1 MRPIVMTKQ
10 FFTTALP
17 AAALLA
23 LAPWPAQAG
32 VDIQHWTTDNGV
44 RVYFTPAPEL
54 PVIDM
59 RVVLDA
65 GSARDGEQPGVAS
78 MTATLLN
85 EGSGELDSDAIAV
98 RLEEVGAEYAG
109 AAGLDQASV
118 SLRSLSDN
126 DLFEP
131 AFDTF
136 TRVLTAPSFPKD
148 AFERIRNQTLVAL
161 REEAQS
167 PAAIASKAFY
177 RAIYGEHPFGSP
189 MIGTAQSVQALG
201 RNDVRAFHDRYYV
214 AGNTVLALTGDL
226 TRTQAELLAER
237 IDNRMP
243 KGKPPAPLPKVQPL
257 AEAQT
262 VEIPFP
268 SEQAH
273 VYIGQPGIARGD
285 PDYFPLYVGN
295 HILGGSGFTSRLMK
309 EVRVERGLS
318 YSVYSYFM
326 PELVAGPFMIGLQTR
341 IDQAT
346 QAAQVAR
353 DTVRNFVREGP
364 SEQELKL
371 ATSNITA
378 GFPLR
383 IASNADILEYLA
395 LIGYYKLPLDYL
407 GTFKQ
412 NIEAVDQARIRAAFG
427 KQLNIERM
435 VKIIVG
441 GDAKG

>member
-1 MRPIVMTKQ
+1 MRLMVYSR
-10 FFTTALP
+10 ALL

-32 VDIQHWTTDNGV
+32 VNIEHWTTGNGV

-54 PVIDM
+54 PIVDVRM
-59 RVVLDA
+59 VMDA
-65 GSARDGEQPGVAS
+65 GSARDGEQPGVAG

-85 EGSGELDSDAIAV
+85 EGSGELDADAIAV
-98 RLEEVGAEYAG
+98 RFEEVGAEYAG
-109 AAGLDQASV
+109 DAGLDQASV
-118 SLRSLSDN
+118 SLRSLSDEN
-126 DLFEP
+126 LFEP
-131 AFDTF
+131 AFNTF
-136 TRVLTAPSFPKD
+136 MRVLTAPSFPPE
-148 AFERIRNQTLVAL
+148 AVERIRNQMLVGL

-167 PAAIASKAFY
+167 PDAIASRAFY
-177 RAIYGEHPFGSP
+177 RAVYGAHPFASP
-189 MIGTAQSVQALG
+189 VSGTEQSVRALD
-201 RNDVRAFHDRYYV
+201 RNDVRAFHERYYV
-214 AGNTVLALTGDL
+214 ADNAVLALTGDM
-226 TRTQAELLAER
+226 TRARAER
-237 IDNRMP
+237 LAARIASRMP
-243 KGKPPAPLPKVQPL
+243 EGEPPAPLPEVQPL
-257 AEAQT
+257 DAART
-262 VEIPFP
+262 VKIPFP

-273 VYIGQPGIARGD
+273 IYIGQPGIARGD

-318 YSVYSYFM
+318 YSVYSYFL

-346 QAAQVAR
+346 EAAQVAR
-353 DTVRNFVREGP
+353 DTVRKFVRKGP
-364 SEQELKL
+364 TSEELKL

-383 IASNADILEYLA
+383 IDSNADILEYLA

-407 GTFKQ
+407 DSFNQ
-412 NIEAVDQARIRAAFG
+412 NVEAVDQARIRAAFG
-427 KQLNIERM
+427 KHLNIEHM
-435 VKIIVG
+435 VKVIVG

>member
-1 MRPIVMTKQ
+1 MRLMVYSRG
-10 FFTTALP
+10 LL

-32 VDIQHWTTDNGV
+32 VNIQHWTTGNGM

-54 PVIDM
+54 PIIDM

-65 GSARDGEQPGVAS
+65 GSARDGEQPGVAG

-85 EGSGELDSDAIAV
+85 EGSDELDADAIAV
-98 RLEEVGAEYAG
+98 RFEEVGAEYAG
-109 AAGLDQASV
+109 DAGLDQASV
-118 SLRSLSDN
+118 SLRSLSDAN
-126 DLFEP
+126 LFEP

-136 TRVLTAPSFPKD
+136 MRALTNPSFPPD
-148 AFERIRNQTLVAL
+148 AVERIRNQILVGL

-167 PAAIASKAFY
+167 PDAIASRAFY
-177 RAIYGEHPFGSP
+177 RAVYGTHPFASAVS
-189 MIGTAQSVQALG
+189 GTERSVRGLERKDVQA
-201 RNDVRAFHDRYYV
+201 FHERYYV
-214 AGNTVLALTGDL
+214 AGNGVLALTGDL
-226 TRTQAELLAER
+226 TRAQAERLAER
-237 IDNRMP
+237 IDQRMP
-243 KGKPPAPLPKVQPL
+243 KGKPPAPLPEVQPL
-257 AEAQT
+257 AEART
-262 VEIPFP
+262 VKIPFP

-318 YSVYSYFM
+318 YSVYSYFL

-346 QAAQVAR
+346 QAARVAR
-353 DTVRNFVREGP
+353 DTVRKFVREGP
-364 SEQELKL
+364 TAQELTL

-383 IASNADILEYLA
+383 IDSNADILEYLA

-407 GTFKQ
+407 DTF
-412 NIEAVDQARIRAAFG
+412 NHNVEAVDQARIRAAFS

-435 VKIIVG
+435 VKVIVG